1 MKQTG
6 HVNEFNVSIPSEIVS
21 KAEKKGCINSLYI
34 YKEGGYHGKLPRAS
48 IGCSKPKRFRS
59 PISAESMKVH
69 LGDGWEVYRSPSA
82 KASNRNR
89 SLSSKAAKH
98 TSILCQVEEIFE
110 CLPERYRIYLAH
122 YAGEGYPKAEKKSNK
137 SFYGL
142 ALYSTSEPKGSMVKI
157 PDCIVVDDMDI
168 IRYVIEVKWGCLK
181 DYPGETDLYTIFK
194 KKELEKID
202 SMISG
207 SKVCRVIGPNIQN
220 GLKVQGKESFDFKI
234 GSNTEFLIV
243 SDLKGAGF
251 VYIKRGYSK
260 ERHLFSICDIKEKV
274 DQFDSLKA
282 YLARKHEKDIT
293 LL

>member
-1 MKQTG
+1 MEWEATIKMKQTG

-21 KAEKKGCINSLYI
+21 KAEKEGCINSLYI
-34 YKEGGYHGKLPRAS
+34 YKVGEYGGKLPKAS
-48 IGCSKPKRFRS
+48 IGCSKPTRFKS

-69 LGDGWEVYRSPSA
+69 LGDGWEVYWSPSA
-82 KASNRNR
+82 KPSNRNR

-122 YAGEGYPKAEKKSNK
+122 YAGYGYPEAEKKSNK

-142 ALYSTSEPKGSMVKI
+142 ALYSTSEPKEGSIVKI

-194 KKELEKID
+194 KKNW
-202 SMISG
+202 
-207 SKVCRVIGPNIQN
+207 RR
-220 GLKVQGKESFDFKI
+220 
-234 GSNTEFLIV
+234 LIV
-243 SDLKGAGF
+243 
-251 VYIKRGYSK
+251 
-260 ERHLFSICDIKEKV
+260 
-274 DQFDSLKA
+274 
-282 YLARKHEKDIT
+282 
-293 LL
+293 